1 MLCSVARPENAAQ
14 SERDGFDLRLVHS
27 IVDRFITRKDYLHPE
42 RFDYDSLADL
52 LASDSQYG
60 NTLPGRAPRQP
71 DRESQ
76 ERERRERRERDRD
89 QEQHRE
95 RIEKRSRVNTL
106 KALLENCD
114 LPTDSHDAADLD
126 AYANTLEV
134 RLEQHL
140 AAARDQQHQQQ
151 PLLAPG
157 YGASNKQYK
166 ALSSLSLIVKEGR
179 VWAKHSDPPVDY
191 GQSVRDRCS
200 LQCPGHLNMATPP
213 TVEGKWAEWNKT
225 PEGKRNEPPPQRMVM
240 PHFPETC
247 RICIADVERHCEQNP
262 ADKARYLVFYESS
275 DWEKRLPPA
284 RSFAPG
290 SRRQ

>member
-1 MLCSVARPENAAQ
+1 MDKVMQQVEPVIKKVDDIFISPDPTCSSRPFGDKRWKSTESALTLYLDMEHLGRLTGQLDYVERWKDMLCSVARPENAAQ
-14 SERDGFDLRLVHS
+14 SERDGFDLRVVHS

-140 AAARDQQHQQQ
+140 AAARDQQNQQQ

-157 YGASNKQYK
+157 YGISNKQYK
-166 ALSSLSLIVKEGR
+166 ALSSMSLIV
-179 VWAKHSDPPVDY
+179 S
-191 GQSVRDRCS
+191 
-200 LQCPGHLNMATPP
+200 
-213 TVEGKWAEWNKT
+213 
-225 PEGKRNEPPPQRMVM
+225 
-240 PHFPETC
+240 
-247 RICIADVERHCEQNP
+247 
-262 ADKARYLVFYESS
+262 
-275 DWEKRLPPA
+275 
-284 RSFAPG
+284 
-290 SRRQ
+290 